1 MDDSAQIFIG
11 SDHAG
16 FELKTLV
23 LERLRAEFPKSKI
36 EDCGPDSEASVDYP
50 KYAEIVGK
58 KVASQGGIGVLIC
71 GSGIGMSISA
81 NKVNGVRAAMV
92 WDTTSARLSR
102 QHNGANVVCIGARLT
117 GRETAFDIVRT
128 FLKTPFE
135 GGRHATRVELITKL
149 EQA

>member
-1 MDDSAQIFIG
+1 MDDSAQVFVG

-23 LERLRAEFPKSKI
+23 LERLRAEFPQAKI
-36 EDCGPDSEASVDYP
+36 QDCGPVSEDSVDYP

-58 KVASQGGIGVLIC
+58 KVVSQGGVGILIC

-102 QHNGANVVCIGARLT
+102 QHNGANIVCIGARLT

-135 GGRHATRVELITKL
+135 GGRHAARVELITKL